1 MYENIINFLLGR
13 KRKNLSKEETD
24 DLIKLIAQSIGLE
37 EEYKE
42 KTDDK
47 SFIKRILDEVDIE
60 DNTGEEEFGG
70 ALEDVFDFDED
81 SFDYSEDVEDFSENY
96 DDVQPLSKR
105 KINRKNVFK
114 NNKKIKENKPTNEE
128 MGQVE
133 KPKDDPIKE
142 EDMKQEVNVKENSKH
157 DDKKEFHEEKK
168 EFTDDREKL
177 NISSDGKEEV
187 KTFKFQLPSGD
198 TPKFN
203 LPSSFKTNIEDE
215 EFKFEIGNLSSV
227 KHTGPT
233 FKFFDEE
240 GKEI

>member
-70 ALEDVFDFDED
+70 ALEDVFDFDDD
-81 SFDYSEDVEDFSENY
+81 SFDYSDDVEDFSDNY
-96 DDVQPLSKR
+96 YDVQPLSKR

-114 NNKKIKENKPTNEE
+114 KVKKNTEDSQKEDKLKDETQKDDSIVEKVIKDDSKQEDKSENKIEE
-128 MGQVE
+128 
-133 KPKDDPIKE
+133 
-142 EDMKQEVNVKENSKH
+142 KENSEIN
-157 DDKKEFHEEKK
+157 DLCTS
-168 EFTDDREKL
+168 TD
-177 NISSDGKEEV
+177 NKEES
-187 KTFKFQLPSGD
+187 KSFSFKLPTSNIQ
-198 TPKFN
+198 TFN
-203 LPSSFKTNIEDE
+203 LPSSNKTDIEDG
-215 EFKFEIGNLSSV
+215 EFKFEIGDLKSV
-227 KHTGPT
+227 NNTGPS